1 MISLTIIHPHNS
13 FDQKNP
19 DFSRKSGFF
28 IPIQRWAIAYNPTS
42 SRDSKSVSC
51 WAIALLEEALRR
63 SRQMNQSQVGA
74 WLLNQFQQQ
83 ES

>member
-19 DFSRKSGFF
+19 DFLEKSGFF
-28 IPIQRWAIAYNPTS
+28 VPIQR
-42 SRDSKSVSC
+42 

-74 WLLNQFQQQ
+74 WLLSQFQQQ